1 VAALAQAV
9 MELRLTAR
17 RGENVLAMVGIPVA
31 ALLFVTVSRPSGG
44 EIGRVLPSTMALAIV
59 ASGLVN
65 LGIATAYER
74 GYGVLKRLGG
84 SPLGRSGSVA
94 AKIAVVLAIAVLQ
107 VVALGGIAAFLGW
120 QPPAGLSVA
129 GVLLATLVGAATFA
143 GIGLAI
149 AGLLRAEAAL
159 VGANVIFL
167 LAMVFGGPLGRLVEL
182 PAAAAR
188 ISSLAPT
195 GALTDALTA
204 ALGAPGVDLWRP
216 LAVLTGWAAVAT
228 LLAVRTFRWE

>member
-195 GALTDALTA
+195 GALADALTA